1 MKAIKENNT
10 IQIYSKIPKFYNN
23 TPYYNTL
30 PNDKHIADG
39 WQDVEQPTFDSNK
52 QRLSEVKEDV
62 GGVFYYEVIDLNA
75 DELQAIEDAKIQLGK
90 HFGTQF

>member
-30 PNDKHIADG
+30 PNDKHIANG
-39 WQDVEQPTFDSNK
+39 WQDIEQPTFDSNT
-52 QRLSEVKEDV
+52 QRLSEIKEDV
-62 GGVFYYEVIDLNA
+62 DGVFYYEVIDLTTE
-75 DELQAIEDAKIQLGK
+75 ELQVIENAKIQILQLYS
-90 HFGTQF
+90 TT